1 MMIQSKDLT
10 VGSPSKLLIHLALPI
25 LVGSLIQ
32 QAYTLVDTFILGKYV
47 NTEALT
53 AVSCTSWIYW
63 LIIGIFT
70 GFTQGFSILISQKYG
85 AGDMDEMR
93 KCITMSYL
101 LAFLLTIIVTLCSL
115 ISIHGLLILLHTP
128 NNLIAMAERYL
139 MIISAGLIITTLYN
153 LLSSILR
160 AVGDTKTGL
169 IALIISSIVNIILDI
184 VFVVYFHA
192 GVSGVAAATLI
203 AQGFSCIICSI
214 SMFKIP
220 DIKLKRSDWHFDFH
234 NFHTL
239 FQLGAPLAL
248 QNTVISIGG
257 LIMQRIV
264 NSYGYLFTAAVSLT
278 GKVTVLLQQAGVS
291 FSIALGTYV
300 GQNLGANKID
310 RVKKGVVNCLKI
322 NIILGVL
329 ISILFSVFG
338 KQVLA
343 AFLSMDG
350 SSLDCSSLTMNQEIV
365 SMAYQYLVIQC
376 IFLLAVYLLFTYR
389 AALLG
394 MGYTFIPML
403 SGFVEL
409 AIRLVVAVFLP
420 MWLGRTG
427 VFYADGLAWV
437 GAGLL
442 LMISYY
448 WRMKRV
454 RT

>member
-1 MMIQSKDLT
+1 MIQSKDLT
-10 VGSPSKLLIHLALPI
+10 VGSPSKLLIHLAMPI

-32 QAYTLVDTFILGKYV
+32 QAYTLADTFILGKFV

-85 AGDMDEMR
+85 AGDMDGMR
-93 KCITMSYL
+93 KSITMSYL
-101 LAFLLTIIVTLCSL
+101 LALLLTIVVTTCSIL
-115 ISIHGLLILLHTP
+115 SIHGLLILLHTP
-128 NNLIAMAERYL
+128 ENLIAMAERYL

-153 LLSSILR
+153 LLSAILR

-192 GVSGVAAATLI
+192 GVTGVATATLI
-203 AQGFSCIICSI
+203 AQIFSCIVCAI
-214 SMFKIP
+214 SMHKIP
-220 DIKLKRSDWHFDFH
+220 DTKLKITDWYFDKQ
-234 NFHTL
+234 NFKAL

-248 QNTVISIGG
+248 QNVVISIGG

-264 NSYGYLFTAAVSLT
+264 NSYGYLFTASVSLT
-278 GKVTVLLQQAGVS
+278 GKVTSLIQQAGVS
-291 FSIALGTYV
+291 FSVALGTYV

-310 RVKKGVVNCLKI
+310 RIEKGVVKCLKI
-322 NIILGVL
+322 NLILGIL
-329 ISILFSVFG
+329 TSILFIAIG
-338 KQVLA
+338 KPILA
-343 AFLSMDG
+343 AFLSMDNT
-350 SSLDCSSLTMNQEIV
+350 SAASNQEIV

-376 IFLLAVYLLFTYR
+376 IFLFTVYLLFTYR

-409 AIRLVVAVFLP
+409 AIRLVVAIFLP